1 MNYYSNKARQAGMT
15 LIELTVVLLVLIG
28 LAGLLIPYV
37 SGFVGRTHDSSGADS
52 IQEVAK
58 AIAGYDAKYQ
68 GYPGGL
74 DRLVLGDGSATTP
87 YLMNDA
93 VVTATDMSQQNM
105 VSLFRGG
112 IGSLKGVCDGDAAG
126 NIGTA
131 DADPDCATFNPTFDY
146 YDNTSDWTI
155 AGSGNING
163 AAVAAGDALPVVA
176 LADVESVCGIDNA
189 VQDEDADTVNDYI
202 YVMLGVGPEN
212 DMTGRTVQSAP
223 VHFAQIGAMNANNR
237 YNRFVA
243 IFKVDNDPDVG
254 GGAGGIE
261 GASFVCSGMAMN
273 QLEGPQ
279 QAIQRFYDRQDQE
292 G

>member
-74 DRLVLGDGSATTP
+74 DIMTDSTNGMIT
-87 YLMNDA
+87 YMMNSGVA
-93 VVTATDMSQQNM
+93 TATAMTAINTQ
-105 VSLFRGG
+105 SLFRGG
-112 IGSLKGVCDGDAAG
+112 ITNLKGMCDDAA
-126 NIGTA
+126 
-131 DADPDCATFNPTFDY
+131 DADCATFNPTFDY
-146 YDNTSDWTI
+146 YDSTQDWVI
-155 AGSGNING
+155 SGNGNVAIGGG
-163 AAVAAGDALPVVA
+163 AAAAPTTEALAVVAA
-176 LADVESVCGIDNA
+176 ADVDTVCSTDNA
-189 VQDEDADTVNDYI
+189 ARDNDGDGTQDYI
-202 YVMLGVGPEN
+202 YVMLGVGPES

-243 IFKVDNDPDVG
+243 IFAVDNDNASADG
-254 GGAGGIE
+254 SNIGKE
-261 GASFVCSGMAMN
+261 GSSDNARFVCGAMAMSI
-273 QLEGPQ
+273 LEGPQ
-279 QAIQRFYDRQDQE
+279 QAVQRFYDRQDE
-292 G
+292 ES